1 MGFLYRLK
9 LNQNEIGISYKHIM
23 SMIKVH
29 GRGIDLEEIGKQE
42 GWVLEQVEHAFFA
55 KRVIFES
62 EDAKLMF
69 LLRYGTR

>member
-1 MGFLYRLK
+1 
-9 LNQNEIGISYKHIM
+9 M
-23 SMIKVH
+23 SMINVH